1 MNKFNFKYVSSTGD
15 VIETGKDYIYLS
27 TSDLVDYEW
36 NYDTK
41 NEKITGFNKK
51 VAQKQ
56 FSILIYGET
65 EEIANAKKNRVYEI
79 FDNDVYSNQNGKIYV
94 GDYYLDC
101 FIYKSDK
108 SKYFKSKKILLL
120 NVGVVSDTNEW
131 VKEELLTINAPS
143 SDTSERSGLDYSF
156 DYPYDYVQPQSS
168 AFINIDTSRGANFKI
183 IIYGICDNPRIT
195 IGNNIYEV
203 NCSVEYDEYLEIN
216 SKYKKVLLHKVN
228 GEIETKFNYRNR
240 DHYIFE
246 PIAKGKNAIE
256 WDNCTDFDVI
266 IYDERSEPK
275 WI

>member
-15 VIETGKDYIYLS
+15 TIETGKDYIYLS

-51 VAQKQ
+51 VTQKQ

-65 EEIANAKKNRVYEI
+65 EEIANAKKNRIYEI
-79 FDNDVYSNQNGKIYV
+79 FDNDVYSNHNGKIYV

-131 VKEELLTINAPS
+131 IKEELLTISNS
-143 SDTSERSGLDYSF
+143 SGSSEISGLDYP
-156 DYPYDYVQPQSS
+156 YNYQYDYVQSES
-168 AFINIDTSRGANFKI
+168 ASINVNTSRGVKFKI
-183 IIYGICDNPRIT
+183 NIYGICDNPRIT

-203 NCSVEYDEYLEIN
+203 DCPIEYDEYLEIN
-216 SKYKKVLLHKVN
+216 SKDKKVLLHKVN

-246 PIAKGKNAIE
+246 PIPKGKNAIE